1 LRIRNYIFPPKKYIA
16 FFGITSVVLITSL
29 VKVPCPVC
37 EGTGI
42 VSRAVGMDKVFLFDF
57 NASLQFSN
65 PDFCM
70 GYSTYEYGIDMS
82 LTNSGTEKASGWI
95 KLVLK
100 NVSEG
105 YPLDI
110 RHVPVEIEQGSTVKS
125 HFTTWFMTTYSVSQ
139 NVTVDATIELF
150 GVEDRMCS
158 GTGSLPLNLSFVA
171 RTIKSSLLRTIRTEQ
186 TFTPPPYEI
195 PHEYNWD

>member
-1 LRIRNYIFPPKKYIA
+1 VRIHSFVFPKKYAA
-16 FFGITSVVLITSL
+16 FFGITGIILLTSFIT
-29 VKVPCPVC
+29 VPCPVC
-37 EGTGI
+37 EGTGK
-42 VSRAVGMDKVFLFDF
+42 VSTAIGMDKVFLFDF
-57 NASLQFSN
+57 EADLQFSN

-82 LTNSGTEKASGWI
+82 LTNSGTENANGWI

-105 YPLDI
+105 RPLDI
-110 RHVPVEIEQGSTVKS
+110 RYVPVEVERGTTVKS
-125 HFTTWFMTTYSVSQ
+125 HFTTWFLTTYDVSY
-139 NVTVDATIELF
+139 NISVDATVELY

-158 GTGSLPLNLSFVA
+158 GTGAVPLNLSFLA
-171 RTIKSSLLRTIRTEQ
+171 RAIKSNLLRTIRTEQ